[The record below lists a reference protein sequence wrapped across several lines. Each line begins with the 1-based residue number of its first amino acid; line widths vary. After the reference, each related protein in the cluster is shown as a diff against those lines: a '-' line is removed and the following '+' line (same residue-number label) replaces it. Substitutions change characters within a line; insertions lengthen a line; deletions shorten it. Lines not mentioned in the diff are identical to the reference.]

1 MPDLGYENE
10 PVEHIKIA
18 VTSFAFNNAEII
30 HMLKERGEIIKSE
43 KWAKMAE
50 IDSRINQFKDENI
63 KQMVT
68 PCSIFMTFE
77 NEEGVNRAINY
88 NESIEADEN
97 FAHLGVWLDQFS
109 IQVEKASEPS
119 DIIWENRHFTEGDR
133 LKKKLIVILLMILL
147 LFTSFCMI
155 YLGASFSLKLLR
167 VYPDVACTNLPEYGD
182 EDAM

>member
-77 NEEGVNRAINY
+77 NEEGVNRALQYDDAIAT
-88 NESIEADEN
+88 NEEL
-97 FAHLGVWLDQFS
+97 AHLKTWLG
-109 IQVEKASEPS
+109 
-119 DIIWENRHFTEGDR
+119 GDHE
-133 LKKKLIVILLMILL
+133 IEI
-147 LFTSFCMI
+147 
-155 YLGASFSLKLLR
+155 
-167 VYPDVACTNLPEYGD
+167 
-182 EDAM
+182 